1 MLHLVPLEDRG
12 GRGSQDIRPYQELCI
27 SGIGSRWEFNCESY
41 LPSLRR
47 AQGLLECGVDGIE
60 VYESEIQAL
69 CTPQRWLLP
78 LFGNLKC
85 LKDFLK
91 NSNLEACYPV
101 RASTAAFG
109 HDNHSAWDTST
120 WRNWN
125 VYGNESNSL

>member
-1 MLHLVPLEDRG
+1 MEVEEVRILDP
-12 GRGSQDIRPYQELCI
+12 IK
-27 SGIGSRWEFNCESY
+27 NCAKVMIFQLLAALDHVGNLTVSLN

-60 VYESEIQAL
+60 VYESELQAL
-69 CTPQRWLLP
+69 CTIQRWLLP